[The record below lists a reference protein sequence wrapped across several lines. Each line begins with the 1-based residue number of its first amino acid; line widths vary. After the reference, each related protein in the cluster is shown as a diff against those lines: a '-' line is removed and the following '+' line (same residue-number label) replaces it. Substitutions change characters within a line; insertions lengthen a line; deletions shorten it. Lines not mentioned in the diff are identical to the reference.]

1 MLSLSQLLVLD
12 AATDASEC
20 GVAINLT
27 GNMQCLEEYAL
38 YVNTSFG
45 IPEKMNIII
54 MAVETVPIDTEFY
67 VSLGTGD
74 LDIIGTPSCCRNKQ
88 L

>member
-1 MLSLSQLLVLD
+1 
-12 AATDASEC
+12 
-20 GVAINLT
+20 
-27 GNMQCLEEYAL
+27 
-38 YVNTSFG
+38 
-45 IPEKMNIII
+45 MNIII